1 MQDLALP
8 KLAGLEIASAVELPL
23 NNPGNDSPM
32 APKPPTRS
40 HSRRD
45 QWPRSGSFNVEADGM
60 IPC

>member
-8 KLAGLEIASAVELPL
+8 KLAGLEIASAVELPR
-23 NNPGNDSPM
+23 NNPGSDNPM

-45 QWPRSGSFNVEADGM
+45 QWLRSDAFNVEADGM